1 MNSIKPYN
9 TGGIDFYAELYS
21 SLDGEEEGDSKN
33 VCLITDNV
41 LTDNHVVL
49 ECGHKFNYLPLF
61 NDIRAHKTKFN
72 CLEANHVKINEIR
85 CPYCRSRQKTL
96 LPYYPELGLPKIV
109 GVNKEPPVLPQRIQV
124 VGTCQYE
131 ACLSTQ
137 YICKLECDGNLYC
150 YSHYNLKQRAH
161 QKQEK
166 LKEKAAEKIMKQEQ
180 KKEQKLLETKQKAE
194 AKAEA
199 KAKAKED
206 LKNTILNVT
215 ANGLQEE
222 NTIIATAGCSQ
233 LMKTGLRKGQS
244 CGATVFCSGF
254 CKRHY
259 KIPLV

>member
-21 SLDGEEEGDSKN
+21 SLDGGDEVDSKN
-33 VCLITDNV
+33 VCLITNNV
-41 LTDNHVVL
+41 LSEHHVIL
-49 ECGHKFNYLPLF
+49 ECGHKFNYIPLF

-85 CPYCRSRQKTL
+85 CPYCRARQKTL

-109 GVNKEPPVLPQRIQV
+109 GVNKEPLVLPSRVYI
-124 VGTCQYE
+124 VGACQYE
-131 ACLSTQ
+131 ACLNTQ

-150 YSHYNLKQRAH
+150 YMHYNMRQRAH
-161 QKQEK
+161 QKEEK
-166 LKEKAAEKIMKQEQ
+166 LKEKAAEKQMKQEQ
-180 KKEQKLLETKQKAE
+180 KLAEKKQNTK

-206 LKNTILNVT
+206 LKNTLLNVT
-215 ANGLQEE
+215 VNGLQEE
-222 NTIIATAGCSQ
+222 NTIIATAGCSEV
-233 LMKTGLRKGQS
+233 LKTGIRKGQP
-244 CGATVFCSGF
+244 CGASVFCSGL

>member
-21 SLDGEEEGDSKN
+21 SLDGGDEVDSKN

-41 LTDNHVVL
+41 LTDNHVIL
-49 ECGHKFNYLPLF
+49 ECGHKFNYVPLF

-85 CPYCRSRQKTL
+85 CPYCRARQKTL
-96 LPYYPELGLPKIV
+96 LPYYPELGLPKII
-109 GVNKEPPVLPQRIQV
+109 GVNKEQLALPPRVYI
-124 VGTCQYE
+124 VGACQYE
-131 ACLSTQ
+131 ACLLTQ

-150 YSHYNLKQRAH
+150 YMHYNMKQRAY
-161 QKQEK
+161 QKEEK
-166 LKEKAAEKIMKQEQ
+166 LKEKAAEKLMKQEQ
-180 KKEQKLLETKQKAE
+180 KLAEKKQNTK

-206 LKNTILNVT
+206 LKNTLLNVT
-215 ANGLQEE
+215 VNGLQEE
-222 NTIIATAGCSQ
+222 NTIIATAGCSEV
-233 LMKTGLRKGQS
+233 LKTGIRKGQP
-244 CGATVFCSGF
+244 CAKPVFCSAV

-259 KIPLV
+259 KIPLII

>member
-21 SLDGEEEGDSKN
+21 SLDGGEEAVDDKN

-41 LTDNHVVL
+41 LTDNHVIL
-49 ECGHKFNYLPLF
+49 ECGHKFNYIPLF

-85 CPYCRSRQKTL
+85 CPYCRARQKTL
-96 LPYYPELGLPKIV
+96 LPYYPELGLPKVV
-109 GVNKEPPVLPQRIQV
+109 GVNKEQQAPPQRIQV
-124 VGTCQYE
+124 VGACQYE
-131 ACLSTQ
+131 ACSNTQ

-150 YSHYNLKQRAH
+150 YMHYNMRQRAH
-161 QKQEK
+161 QKEEK
-166 LKEKAAEKIMKQEQ
+166 LKEKASEKLMKQQ
-180 KKEQKLLETKQKAE
+180 QKLLEKKQKAE
-194 AKAEA
+194 AIAEA

-206 LKNTILNVT
+206 LKNTILNIT

-222 NTIIATAGCSQ
+222 NTIVAVAGCPR
-233 LMKTGLRKGQS
+233 LIKTGLRKGQP
-244 CGATVFCSGF
+244 CQKTVFCSGL

-259 KIPLV
+259 QTHI